1 VAEHTVAQTVL
12 FPTLFDKPL
21 VATFDT
27 PQQSSDGG
35 AILLKAIDDELS
47 LTAQLAACLPER
59 RQEGKIEHDL
69 PTLIRQRCFGL
80 ACGYADANDAAH
92 LKADPIHKLLVGR
105 DPRTDPDL
113 ASQPTLSRF
122 ENAITP
128 REVYWLTQ
136 TLADVVIAH
145 HQARLGAKNVRRITI
160 DLDPT
165 DDPTHGQQALSF
177 FNGHYDTWCYLPIVA
192 TLTFNAER
200 TQHLVTAILRPGN
213 APATAGALGVL
224 RRLFG
229 KLRVAFPHARLRV
242 RLDGGFATPALFAF
256 LEAEGVE
263 YLVAMASNARLE
275 KRIRRLLGR
284 ARVRSTATG
293 QSAQVFGETRY
304 AAKSWHRKRRVILK
318 AEVVRLAGR
327 DPRDNPRFVVTNLA
341 QTPRRVYE
349 IYRERGDM
357 ENRLKELHAGL
368 GFDRT
373 SCSRFW
379 ANAFRVLLTAAAYVL
394 LQTLRSRLA
403 ATPAASY
410 QVSTL
415 RERLFKLGTRVQ
427 VSARRIVLHLPAA
440 FPWLALWQAV
450 ALTLGASPG

>member
-1 VAEHTVAQTVL
+1 VAEQGVQTLL
-12 FPTLFDKPL
+12 FPQLFDKPL

-35 AILLKAIDDELS
+35 AILLKAIDDELK
-47 LTAQLAACLPER
+47 LTGQLAACLPEW
-59 RQEGKIEHDL
+59 RQVGKIEHDL
-69 PTLIRQRCFGL
+69 STLIRQRCFGL
-80 ACGYADANDAAH
+80 ACGYADANDAAQ

-105 DPRTDPDL
+105 DPETGPAL

-122 ENAITP
+122 ENAVGP
-128 REVYWLTQ
+128 RDVYRLTQ
-136 TLADVVIAH
+136 TLAEVVIAH
-145 HQARLGAKNVRRITI
+145 HQARLGPKRVRRITI

-165 DDPTHGQQALSF
+165 DDPTHGQQELSF
-177 FNGHYDTWCYLPIVA
+177 FNGHYDTWCYLPVVA

-200 TQHLVTAILRPGN
+200 TQHLVTAVLRPGN
-213 APATAGALGVL
+213 AHATLGAIGIL
-224 RRLFG
+224 RRLLA
-229 KLRVAFPHARLRV
+229 KLRVAFPSATLRV

-256 LEAEGVE
+256 LDAEGVE
-263 YLVAMASNARLE
+263 YLVAMASNVKLE

-284 ARVRSTATG
+284 ARVQSKATG

-304 AAKSWHRKRRVILK
+304 AAKSWKRKRRVIMK

-327 DPRDNPRFVVTNLA
+327 APRDNPRFVVTNLA
-341 QTPRRVYE
+341 QSPRRVYE
-349 IYRERGDM
+349 IYRERGDT
-357 ENRLKELHAGL
+357 ENRLKELHYGL

-394 LQTLRSRLA
+394 LQALRARLA

-415 RERLFKLGTRVQ
+415 RERLFKLGARVQ
-427 VSARRIVLHLPAA
+427 VSARRIVLHLPSA

-450 ALTLGASPG
+450 ALALGARPG

>member
-1 VAEHTVAQTVL
+1 VTEQSVQTLL

-35 AILLKAIDDELS
+35 AILLKTIDDELG
-47 LTAQLAACLPER
+47 LTARLAACLPEW
-59 RQEGKIEHDL
+59 RQAGKIAHDL

-80 ACGYADANDAAH
+80 ACGYADANDAAQ

-136 TLADVVIAH
+136 TLADVVIAR
-145 HQARLGAKNVRRITI
+145 HQARLGVTRVRRITL

-165 DDPTHGQQALSF
+165 DDPTHGQQELSF
-177 FNGHYDTWCYLPIVA
+177 FNGHYDTWCYLPLVG
-192 TLTFNAER
+192 TLTFNGER

-213 APATAGALGVL
+213 APATRGVLGLL
-224 RRLFG
+224 RRLFA

-263 YLVAMASNARLE
+263 YLVAMASNVKLE
-275 KRIRRLLGR
+275 KRVRRLLGR
-284 ARVRSTATG
+284 ARVLSKASG

-304 AAKSWHRKRRVILK
+304 AAKSWHRKRRVIMK
-318 AEVVRLAGR
+318 AEVVRLTGR
-327 DPRDNPRFVVTNLA
+327 DPRDNPRFVVTNLP
-341 QTPRRVYE
+341 QSPRRVYE
-349 IYRERGDM
+349 IYRERGDV
-357 ENRLKELHAGL
+357 ENRLKELHYGL

-394 LQTLRSRLA
+394 LQTLRQRLA
-403 ATPAASY
+403 ATPAAGL

-415 RERLFKLGTRVQ
+415 RERLFKLGARVQ
-427 VSARRIVLHLPAA
+427 VSARRIVLHLPSA
-440 FPWLALWQAV
+440 FPWLVLWQAV
-450 ALTLGASPG
+450 ALALGARPG

>member
-1 VAEHTVAQTVL
+1 MAEHTVAQTVL

-35 AILLKAIDDELS
+35 AILLKAIDDELQ
-47 LTAQLAACLPER
+47 LTARLAACLPEW
-59 RQEGKIEHDL
+59 RQVGKIEHDL
-69 PTLIRQRCFGL
+69 PTLVRQRCFGL
-80 ACGYADANDAAH
+80 ACGYADANDAAQ

-105 DPRTDPDL
+105 DPRTGPDL

-122 ENAITP
+122 ENGVGP
-128 REVYWLTQ
+128 RGLYRLTQ
-136 TLADVVIAH
+136 TVAEVVIAH
-145 HQARLGAKNVRRITI
+145 HQARLGAKRVRRITI

-165 DDPTHGQQALSF
+165 DDPTHGQQEFSF
-177 FNGHYDTWCYLPIVA
+177 FNGHYATWCYLPVVG

-224 RRLFG
+224 RRLFRE
-229 KLRVAFPHARLRV
+229 LRAAFPCATLRV
-242 RLDGGFATPALFAF
+242 RLDGGFASPRVFAF

-275 KRIRRLLGR
+275 KRVRRLLGQ
-284 ARVRSTATG
+284 ARLRSKTTGATATL
-293 QSAQVFGETRY
+293 FGETRY
-304 AAKSWHRKRRVILK
+304 AAKSSKRKRRVILK

-327 DPRDNPRFVVTNLA
+327 DPRDNPRFVGTNLP
-341 QTPRRVYE
+341 QSPRRVYAL
-349 IYRERGDM
+349 YRERGDV
-357 ENRLKELHAGL
+357 ENRLKELHYGL

-373 SCSRFW
+373 SCTGFW

-394 LQTLRSRLA
+394 LQALRQRLA
-403 ATPAASY
+403 TTPAATL
-410 QVSTL
+410 QVGTL
-415 RERLFKLGTRVQ
+415 RERLFKLGARVQ
-427 VSARRIVLHLPAA
+427 VSARRIVLHLPSA
-440 FPWLALWQAV
+440 FPWLGLWQAV
-450 ALTLGASPG
+450 ALALGARSG

>member
-1 VAEHTVAQTVL
+1 MAEQSVQTLL
-12 FPTLFDKPL
+12 FPTLFPKPL

-27 PQQSSDGG
+27 PEQSSDGG
-35 AILLKAIDDELS
+35 AVLLKAIDDELH
-47 LTAQLAACLPER
+47 LTARLAACIPEW
-59 RQEGKIEHDL
+59 RQAGKIEHDL
-69 PTLIRQRCFGL
+69 PTLVRQRCFGL

-105 DPRTDPDL
+105 DPRTGPDL

-122 ENAITP
+122 ENGLGP
-128 REVYWLTQ
+128 RDLYRLTQ

-145 HQARLGAKNVRRITI
+145 QQARLAHTRVRRITI

-165 DDPTHGQQALSF
+165 DDPTHGQQELSF
-177 FNGHYDTWCYLPIVA
+177 FNGHYATWCYLPVVA
-192 TLTFNAER
+192 TLAFNAER

-213 APATAGALGVL
+213 AHATAGATGIL
-224 RRLFG
+224 RRLLA
-229 KLRVAFPHARLRV
+229 KLRTAFPHARLRI
-242 RLDGGFATPALFAF
+242 RLDGGFATPAVCAF

-263 YLVAMASNARLE
+263 YLVAMASNPKLA
-275 KRIRRLLGR
+275 KRVRRLLGK
-284 ARVRSTATG
+284 ARVHSKASGETATL
-293 QSAQVFGETRY
+293 FGETRY
-304 AAKSWHRKRRVILK
+304 AAKSWHRKRRVIMK

-327 DPRDNPRFVVTNLA
+327 DPRDNPRFVVTNLPHS
-341 QTPRRVYE
+341 PRRVYE

-357 ENRLKELHAGL
+357 ENRLKELHYGL

-373 SCSRFW
+373 SCTAFW

-394 LQTLRSRLA
+394 LQGLRARLA
-403 ATPAASY
+403 ATPAADL

-415 RERLFKLGTRVQ
+415 RERLFKLGARVQ
-427 VSARRIVLHLPAA
+427 VSARRIVLHLPST

-450 ALTLGASPG
+450 ALALGASPG

>member
-1 VAEHTVAQTVL
+1 VTEQGVQTLL
-12 FPTLFDKPL
+12 FPKLFDKPL

-35 AILLKAIDDELS
+35 AILLKTIDDELG
-47 LTAQLAACLPER
+47 LTARLAACLPEW
-59 RQEGKIEHDL
+59 RQAGKIEHDL

-80 ACGYADANDAAH
+80 ACGYTDANDAAQ

-105 DPRTDPDL
+105 DPETGPAL

-122 ENAITP
+122 ENAVGP
-128 REVYWLTQ
+128 RDVYRLTQ
-136 TLADVVIAH
+136 TLAEVVIAH

-256 LEAEGVE
+256 LAAEGVE

-284 ARVRSTATG
+284 ARVRSKATG

-304 AAKSWHRKRRVILK
+304 AAKSWHRKRRVIMK

-357 ENRLKELHAGL
+357 ENRLKELHYGL

-394 LQTLRSRLA
+394 LQTLRARLA

>member
-1 VAEHTVAQTVL
+1 MSEQPVQTVL
-12 FPTLFDKPL
+12 FPTLFAKPL

-35 AILLKAIDDELS
+35 AILLKTIDDELT
-47 LTAQLAACLPER
+47 LTAALAACLPEW
-59 RQEGKIEHDL
+59 RQAGKIEHDL

-105 DPRTDPDL
+105 DPDTGPAL

-122 ENAITP
+122 ENAIGP
-128 REVYWLTQ
+128 RDLYRLTQ
-136 TLADVVIAH
+136 TLAGVVIAF
-145 HQARLGAKNVRRITI
+145 HQARLGTKRVRRITI

-165 DDPTHGQQALSF
+165 DDPTHGQQELTF
-177 FNGHYDTWCYLPIVA
+177 FNGHYDTWCYLPVVG

-213 APATAGALGVL
+213 AHATLGVIGLL
-224 RRLFG
+224 RRLCR
-229 KLRVAFPHARLRV
+229 KLRAAFPHATLRV
-242 RLDGGFATPALFAF
+242 RLDGGFATPGMFTF
-256 LEAEGVE
+256 LETEGVE
-263 YLVAMASNARLE
+263 YVVAMASNPRLE
-275 KRIRRLLGR
+275 KRVRRLLGKARMRGR
-284 ARVRSTATG
+284 ASGATATL
-293 QSAQVFGETRY
+293 FGETRY
-304 AAKSWHRKRRVILK
+304 ATKSWHRKRRVIMK

-327 DPRDNPRFVVTNLA
+327 DPRDNPRFVVTNLP
-341 QTPRRVYE
+341 QSPRRVYD
-349 IYRERGDM
+349 IYRERGDV
-357 ENRLKELHAGL
+357 ENRLKELHYGL

-373 SCSRFW
+373 SCTAFW

-394 LQTLRSRLA
+394 LQALRQRLA
-403 ATPAASY
+403 ATPAASL

-415 RERLFKLGTRVQ
+415 RERLFKLGARVQ
-427 VSARRIVLHLPAA
+427 VSARRIVLHLPSA

-450 ALTLGASPG
+450 AVTLGARPG

>member
-1 VAEHTVAQTVL
+1 MAEQGVQTLL
-12 FPTLFDKPL
+12 FPKLFDKPL

-35 AILLKAIDDELS
+35 AILLKAIDDELK
-47 LTAQLAACLPER
+47 LTGQLAACLPEW
-59 RQEGKIEHDL
+59 RQAGKIEHDL

-80 ACGYADANDAAH
+80 ACGYADANDAAQ

-105 DPRTDPDL
+105 DPETGPAL

-122 ENAITP
+122 ENAVGP
-128 REVYWLTQ
+128 RDVYRLTQ
-136 TLADVVIAH
+136 TLAEVVIAH
-145 HQARLGAKNVRRITI
+145 HQARLGPKRVRRITI

-165 DDPTHGQQALSF
+165 DDPTHGQQELSF
-177 FNGHYDTWCYLPIVA
+177 FNGHYDTWCYLPVVA

-200 TQHLVTAILRPGN
+200 TQHLVTAVLRPGN
-213 APATAGALGVL
+213 AHATAGAIGIL
-224 RRLFG
+224 RRLLA
-229 KLRVAFPHARLRV
+229 KLRVAFPHARLRI
-242 RLDGGFATPALFAF
+242 RLDGGFATPAIFRF
-256 LEAEGVE
+256 LEAAGVE
-263 YLVAMASNARLE
+263 YLVAMASNVKLE

-284 ARVRSTATG
+284 ARVQSKATG

-304 AAKSWHRKRRVILK
+304 AAKSWKRKRRVIMK

-341 QTPRRVYE
+341 QSPRRVYE
-349 IYRERGDM
+349 IYRERGDT
-357 ENRLKELHAGL
+357 ENRLKELHYGL

-394 LQTLRSRLA
+394 LQALRARLA

-427 VSARRIVLHLPAA
+427 VSARRIVLHLPSA

-450 ALTLGASPG
+450 ALALGARPG